1 MESSTVTHTS
11 GGLGL
16 ESLEEEIEA
25 RPLAVD
31 GELPG
36 WLAGTLVRVTPAL
49 LDPGGTPLRHW
60 FDGLAMLNAFTLAD
74 GSVSYANR
82 FLDSQAYRNV
92 REHGEMRQR
101 TFGSDPC
108 RTIFQ
113 RVSSL
118 FSPSM
123 TDNCNVNVT
132 RLGERWIAMT
142 ETPMAIEFDP
152 ETLQTIG
159 PRKWAGS
166 SDQGT
171 AHPHYDFDR
180 REAVSY
186 SARFGPSSSYRL
198 FVTPDGSGDPR
209 EVAKLRVR
217 EPAYMHSFA
226 LTDRYAVLFEQPL
239 VVNPLKLA
247 LGKRSFIESYR
258 WEPERGTRFLI
269 IDRER
274 GELQSTVEAEAFFTF
289 HSVNAFE
296 EDGELVVDLV
306 AYDDAS
312 IIDDLLLENLRE
324 NGAPTAAGSSLRRYR
339 LPLDGGSARREDLCG
354 ERIELPRISY
364 RARSGRDYRYVY
376 GVGQRGHGWDQ
387 LLKVDVREGDT
398 RVWREDGCYPGEPVF
413 VAAPGAETED
423 DGAILSVVLDAA
435 RECSF
440 LLVLDAGDLTEL
452 ARAEAP
458 HDIPYGFH
466 GDFAGKI
473 FSHGLRDSYIPG

>member
-16 ESLEEEIEA
+16 ESLEEEVEA

-31 GELPG
+31 GELPE

-152 ETLQTIG
+152 ETLADHRPAQVG
-159 PRKWAGS
+159 R
-166 SDQGT
+166 QQ
-171 AHPHYDFDR
+171 R
-180 REAVSY
+180 
-186 SARFGPSSSYRL
+186 
-198 FVTPDGSGDPR
+198 SG
-209 EVAKLRVR
+209 
-217 EPAYMHSFA
+217 
-226 LTDRYAVLFEQPL
+226 
-239 VVNPLKLA
+239 
-247 LGKRSFIESYR
+247 
-258 WEPERGTRFLI
+258 
-269 IDRER
+269 
-274 GELQSTVEAEAFFTF
+274 
-289 HSVNAFE
+289 
-296 EDGELVVDLV
+296 
-306 AYDDAS
+306 
-312 IIDDLLLENLRE
+312 
-324 NGAPTAAGSSLRRYR
+324 NGAPPLRLRS
-339 LPLDGGSARREDLCG
+339 PAR
-354 ERIELPRISY
+354 P
-364 RARSGRDYRYVY
+364 
-376 GVGQRGHGWDQ
+376 
-387 LLKVDVREGDT
+387 
-398 RVWREDGCYPGEPVF
+398 
-413 VAAPGAETED
+413 
-423 DGAILSVVLDAA
+423 
-435 RECSF
+435 
-440 LLVLDAGDLTEL
+440 
-452 ARAEAP
+452 
-458 HDIPYGFH
+458 
-466 GDFAGKI
+466 
-473 FSHGLRDSYIPG
+473 